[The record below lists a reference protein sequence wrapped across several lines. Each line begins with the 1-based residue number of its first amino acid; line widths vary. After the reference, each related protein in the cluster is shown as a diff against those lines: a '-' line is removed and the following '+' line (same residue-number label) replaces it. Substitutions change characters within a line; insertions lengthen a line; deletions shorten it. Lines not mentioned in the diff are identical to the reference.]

1 MKNKSCLSIVYEES
15 SFDRNELQEIE
26 NDLNACGVELTAR
39 ERGWRINASLDFFVP
54 IVEFIFSPDFLIE
67 MCENLAVSGVIQIIS
82 RLYKKFHHHPIK
94 KIQSGQIV
102 DVSPNVHFRIGNDA
116 LVLPVDA
123 EYSKYV
129 FAINKFTE
137 IALKSRST
145 ENTYVFFEEDSKRL
159 IAKTERQII
168 DEECKRQNFVE
179 KTNLSIGNAR
189 KENGVE
195 TGQDGV
201 KEHALKE
208 MLKKIVDDSPNYSEQ
223 VKADLKSIID
233 LENSPEEILKTCIVY
248 FSMNRWN

>member
-1 MKNKSCLSIVYEES
+1 MKRK
-15 SFDRNELQEIE
+15 
-26 NDLNACGVELTAR
+26 
-39 ERGWRINASLDFFVP
+39 
-54 IVEFIFSPDFLIE
+54 
-67 MCENLAVSGVIQIIS
+67 IS
-82 RLYKKFHHHPIK
+82 
-94 KIQSGQIV
+94 QIV